1 MPSKWLQFIECM
13 IEGYS
18 LRKSAKLIG
27 AHYVTLFYWRHKILT
42 ALKQMDFE
50 LFEGIVEMDETY
62 FLYSEKGKRN
72 IQGRKPRLRGGSSE
86 FRGISKD
93 QVCVLVARDRQKRT
107 FSKTIGKGRIIKK
120 SLDEALSSKLSIQN
134 VLCTDAW
141 RAFMTYAKEIGIEHY
156 RFKANGR
163 ERVKGIYHI
172 QNVNS
177 YHSRLKSWMERFNG
191 VATKY
196 LDHYLSWFQFLD
208 TIKHIKDNFT
218 ITKMVLDSCS
228 FSVNTTYD
236 KLRLSEF
243 SK

>member
-1 MPSKWLQFIECM
+1 MTNTPLHRTHIPSKWLQFIECM

-86 FRGISKD
+86 LRGISKD

-120 SLDEALSSKLSIQN
+120 SLDEALGSKLSIQN
-134 VLCTDAW
+134 VLCTDVWWA
-141 RAFMTYAKEIGIEHY
+141 
-156 RFKANGR
+156 
-163 ERVKGIYHI
+163 
-172 QNVNS
+172 
-177 YHSRLKSWMERFNG
+177 L
-191 VATKY
+191 
-196 LDHYLSWFQFLD
+196 
-208 TIKHIKDNFT
+208 
-218 ITKMVLDSCS
+218 
-228 FSVNTTYD
+228 
-236 KLRLSEF
+236 
-243 SK
+243 